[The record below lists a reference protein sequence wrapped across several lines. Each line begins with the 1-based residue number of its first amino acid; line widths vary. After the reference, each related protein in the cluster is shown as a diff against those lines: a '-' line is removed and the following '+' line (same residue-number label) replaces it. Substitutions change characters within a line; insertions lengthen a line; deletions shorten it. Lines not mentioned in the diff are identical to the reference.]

1 MMRKQREIDML
12 ISEWKDEFDFGVWK
26 ATNCSSP
33 GKPPAIVG
41 GDGIDGFF
49 VFATDGAVIN
59 CGEKFDTFEAAAR
72 FLETVF
78 TWRIPAS

>member
-1 MMRKQREIDML
+1 ML
-12 ISEWKDEFDFGVWK
+12 ISEWKDEFDSGVWR

-33 GKPPAIVG
+33 GKPPAIVATGDVG

-49 VFATDGAVIN
+49 VFATDGGIIN

-78 TWRIPAS
+78 AWKMKAS